1 MVKNNKDSTKIVNNK
16 ANTSLLIEYLE
27 ATIVDEMILNSFI
40 RDIKIVN
47 ITDSYIVISVA
58 TDQTRKILKE
68 NYLTFFKNGI
78 EQILD
83 KKLEINFILHGEN
96 INLDNKITKNYIS
109 ENISSKYTFENYIE
123 GKFNNEVIKIGKT
136 LIKHLGKFSPLFITA
151 NSGLGKTHLLHA
163 IGNIFIKKNMNAAY
177 IEPNNFTRKVRELS
191 NDSNEALSNFIDQFS
206 NFDILLFD
214 DIQNL
219 GDRTVTLKVLF
230 NIINNSFENNKQVVL
245 VADKSPQELS
255 GFESRFITRFQSGIT
270 SKIDMPDIDDLI
282 KVLKFKLDGESLQP
296 EKWELEALKFIARNN
311 STSIRAIEGA
321 VKRVAFFSLTA
332 SNIKY
337 TYNSISNLFKEL
349 QIDPKELTPQRI
361 ISTVANYYKLKIN
374 EINGRT
380 RKSNI
385 VVARHMAMY
394 LIRTI
399 NKISYAEI
407 GKIIGGRDHS
417 TVMSAIENIKLQ
429 MKMNNA
435 VKLASE
441 KIEKNIKTIK

>member
-1 MVKNNKDSTKIVNNK
+1 MENSSKSVNNK
-16 ANTSLLIEYLE
+16 ANTELLIEYLE

-40 RDIKIVN
+40 RDIKILYIDDSS
-47 ITDSYIVISVA
+47 ITISVA
-58 TDQTRKILKE
+58 TDQTRKILKDS
-68 NYLTFFKNGI
+68 YLTFFDNGI
-78 EQILD
+78 QQILD
-83 KKLEINFILHGEN
+83 KKLKINFILHGED
-96 INLDNKITKNYIS
+96 INFKKSNLKNKISK
-109 ENISSKYTFENYIE
+109 NISSKYTFDNYIV
-123 GKFNNEVIKIGKT
+123 GKFNDEVIKIGKS
-136 LIKHLGKFSPLFITA
+136 LINHLGKFSPLFITA
-151 NSGLGKTHLLHA
+151 NSGLGKTHILHA
-163 IGNIFIKKNMNAAY
+163 IGNVFIKKNMNAAY
-177 IEPNNFTRKVRELS
+177 IEPNNFTRRVRELS
-191 NDSNEALSNFIDQFS
+191 RESNEAISNFIDEFN

-230 NIINNSFENNKQVVL
+230 NIINNLFEANKQVVL

-270 SKIDMPDIDDLI
+270 SKIEMPNIDDLI
-282 KVLKFKLDGESLQP
+282 KVLKFKLDGESLNP

-361 ISTVANYYKLKIN
+361 ISTVANYYKVKIN
-374 EINGRT
+374 EITGRT

-399 NKISYAEI
+399 NDISYSEI

-417 TVMSAIENIKLQ
+417 TVMSAIDNIKLQ
-429 MKMNNA
+429 MKINNA